1 MKEIVVEE
9 VMTIPQI
16 LDELQFSSIP
26 VLVGVNGQLLNP
38 DEIKGRKLNKGDNV
52 LVIPV

>member
-1 MKEIVVEE
+1 MKEIIVEE
-9 VMTIPQI
+9 VMTIPEM

-38 DEIKGRKLNKGDNV
+38 DEIKGRKLNKGDKV
-52 LVIPV
+52 LIIQV

>member
-9 VMTIPQI
+9 AMTIPEI
-16 LDELQFSSIP
+16 LHELQFSSIP

-38 DEIKGRKLNKGDNV
+38 DELKGRKLNKGDKV
-52 LVIPV
+52 LIIPI

>member
-1 MKEIVVEE
+1 MKEIVVEK
-9 VMTIPQI
+9 VITIPEI
-16 LDELQFSSIP
+16 LDDLQLSSIP

-38 DEIKGRKLNKGDNV
+38 DEIKGRKLYKGDKV

>member
-9 VMTIPQI
+9 AMTIPEI

-38 DEIKGRKLNKGDNV
+38 DEIKGRKLNKGDKV
-52 LVIPV
+52 LIIPI

>member
-1 MKEIVVEE
+1 MKEIIVEE
-9 VMTIPQI
+9 VMTIPEM

-26 VLVGVNGQLLNP
+26 VLVGMNGQLLNP
-38 DEIKGRKLNKGDNV
+38 DEIKGRKLYKGDKV

>member
-9 VMTIPQI
+9 VMTIPEM
-16 LDELQFSSIP
+16 LDELQFSSTP

-38 DEIKGRKLNKGDNV
+38 DEIKGRKLKKGDKV
-52 LVIPV
+52 LIIQV

>member
-9 VMTIPQI
+9 VMTIPEI
-16 LDELQFSSIP
+16 LDDLQLSSIP

-38 DEIKGRKLNKGDNV
+38 DEIKGRKLNKGDKV
-52 LVIPV
+52 LIIPI

>member
-9 VMTIPQI
+9 VVTIPEI
-16 LDELQFSSIP
+16 LGDLQLYCIP

-38 DEIKGRKLNKGDNV
+38 DEIKGRKLKKGDKV
-52 LVIPV
+52 LVIQV

>member
-9 VMTIPQI
+9 AMTIPEI

-38 DEIKGRKLNKGDNV
+38 DEIKGRNLKKGDKV
-52 LVIPV
+52 LIVPI